1 MSGRVHCSVVRD
13 ASNNTRSHLRV
24 LQSEPKEGLD
34 GLRMVQCLKLV
45 LCPSRLIYDNQLQL
59 QLLAWRGQTQWINKV
74 STHHSTST
82 AYARK
87 RHHHPKVSS
96 MSILIDWL
104 TTNYNYNRWHGGD
117 KHNGLTNSVLANQLL
132 KLMKRKRDHRC
143 MDRKGC
149 AQQDKLSRAAV

>member
-1 MSGRVHCSVVRD
+1 MIHPSCSRKI
-13 ASNNTRSHLRV
+13 AETF
-24 LQSEPKEGLD
+24 EEGEWEGLLFSSKRCFKQHKKLLTSAASTAKARVRWSKD
-34 GLRMVQCLKLV
+34 GLV
-45 LCPSRLIYDNQLQL
+45 
-59 QLLAWRGQTQWINKV
+59 
-74 STHHSTST
+74 
-82 AYARK
+82 
-87 RHHHPKVSS
+87 PKVSS